1 LKLALQQPELVA
13 ADYGQVQEVAFTE
26 PAYAAAHAAIVAAGG
41 PANAPH
47 GPAWMMSVSEHVPA
61 GVLRSLVSELSV
73 EPPRRSGAPDA
84 QYAGAILAR
93 MAERV
98 AAVEETRLRSQL
110 RRAEADGDRDRS
122 TALQTDLFA
131 MTAYRRALAD
141 RARGEA

>member
-1 LKLALQQPELVA
+1 
-13 ADYGQVQEVAFTE
+13 
-26 PAYAAAHAAIVAAGG
+26 
-41 PANAPH
+41 
-47 GPAWMMSVSEHVPA
+47 MMSVSEHVPA

-84 QYAGAILAR
+84 HYAGAILAR

-98 AAVEETRLRSQL
+98 AAIDETRLRSQL
-110 RRAEADGDRDRS
+110 QRAEADGDRDRS
-122 TALQTDLFA
+122 TTLQTDLFA